1 MYERNVMRVGV
12 KCKGSDLLAVCLSCT
27 VLSSSLILSGCSG
40 GSDRWKDARPPLVD
54 ASGVATFNGT
64 PLEDAVVTFRPVEGN
79 YAAFGRTE
87 ANGEFYLTTFDD
99 GDGAVAGEYNV
110 TVTKLDIE
118 LQENPDNPQVLPPIY
133 HSEQSMIPA
142 TYGIVD
148 ESGLTATISSDGN
161 DDLLIELV
169 GSPEKK
175 NVLADN
181 R

>member
-1 MYERNVMRVGV
+1 MRVDV
-12 KCKGSDLLAVCLSCT
+12 NCKGSGLLTVCLSCT

-54 ASGVATFNGT
+54 ASGVATFNGV

-87 ANGEFYLTTFDD
+87 SNGEFYLTTFDD
-99 GDGAVAGEYNV
+99 GDGAVVGEYNV

-118 LQENPDNPQVLPPIY
+118 LKENPNNPQVLPPIY
-133 HSEQSMIPA
+133 HSEQSLIPA
-142 TYGIVD
+142 AYGLAD
-148 ESGLTATISSDGN
+148 KSGLTATISSDGN

-169 GSPEKK
+169 GPPERKK
-175 NVLADN
+175 VLADN